1 MLVRRLKY
9 NHITG
14 TRSIDTLIIIFE
26 AISIDDQGISMAK
39 LITAEERIAKAR
51 KLIQKARDLPIP
63 EGGLGRSELSYVAG
77 VKDLLRQARDLVKLI
92 PMRAGVTVEMKS
104 EAQQVLQEANQADQE
119 ILRG

>member
-1 MLVRRLKY
+1 
-9 NHITG
+9 
-14 TRSIDTLIIIFE
+14 
-26 AISIDDQGISMAK
+26 MAK